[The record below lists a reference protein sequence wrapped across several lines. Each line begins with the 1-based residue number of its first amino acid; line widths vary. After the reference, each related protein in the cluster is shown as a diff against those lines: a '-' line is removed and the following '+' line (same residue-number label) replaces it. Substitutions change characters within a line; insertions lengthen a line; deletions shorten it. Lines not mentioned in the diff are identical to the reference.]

1 MHLIF
6 IILVIKLMH
15 KRLLKLLMECLSC
28 EEYMYLRA
36 GMIVLS
42 KIIKVFPIEL
52 SAGRPLSEK
61 IEQIVKRESARGDL
75 QVKSMFISYFNFH

>member
-1 MHLIF
+1 
-6 IILVIKLMH
+6 
-15 KRLLKLLMECLSC
+15 
-28 EEYMYLRA
+28 MYLRA

-75 QVKSMFISYFNFH
+75 QVRIIFTSYCIFH